1 LAEEDR
7 LETYRR
13 TMGTVPP
20 AIAALH
26 SAGPQALEGY
36 LTFREFI
43 MREPPEGALPLKIKE
58 LIFVL
63 LDVLVHNT
71 DGARLHLT
79 AAMRDGLRPEELA
92 EALLQLMLVNG
103 VWTWGLSYRLL
114 EYARECAADPSK
126 LGS

>member
-1 LAEEDR
+1 
-7 LETYRR
+7 
-13 TMGTVPP
+13 MGTVPP

-36 LTFREFI
+36 LTLREFI

-71 DGARLHLT
+71 DGAKLHLI
-79 AAMRDGLRPEELA
+79 AAMRDGLTPEELA